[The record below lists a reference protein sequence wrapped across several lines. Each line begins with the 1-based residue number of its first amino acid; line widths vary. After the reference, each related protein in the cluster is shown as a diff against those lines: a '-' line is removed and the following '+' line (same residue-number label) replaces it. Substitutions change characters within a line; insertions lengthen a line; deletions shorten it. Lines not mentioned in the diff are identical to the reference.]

1 MGLFSGSSDTR
12 AARNSQATMRQQSN
26 VPVAT
31 LSDGADQFA
40 EIYGSLQVNSNR
52 YFVIGVL
59 SLLVAL
65 ASVATLVVLLPLKE
79 VVPYVVE
86 VNPGSGLVNKPIE
99 VTKVSPNIA
108 VVKAE
113 LGRWA
118 EAVYTIDP
126 LRTNDFF
133 KYANIRS
140 RSKAIAQFAEF
151 REREQVFVRLQ
162 KEQGLVREVQ
172 VTSVD
177 ASQTG
182 VAFIFL
188 KTMERTGNQSVDASK
203 VKRYRLTLHYQID
216 PPREESALLANP
228 LGLYVIYFN
237 EAEERS
243 N

>member
-1 MGLFSGSSDTR
+1 
-12 AARNSQATMRQQSN
+12 MRQQSN

-108 VVKAE
+108 VVKA
-113 LGRWA
+113 
-118 EAVYTIDP
+118 
-126 LRTNDFF
+126 
-133 KYANIRS
+133 
-140 RSKAIAQFAEF
+140 
-151 REREQVFVRLQ
+151 
-162 KEQGLVREVQ
+162 
-172 VTSVD
+172 
-177 ASQTG
+177 
-182 VAFIFL
+182 
-188 KTMERTGNQSVDASK
+188 
-203 VKRYRLTLHYQID
+203 
-216 PPREESALLANP
+216 
-228 LGLYVIYFN
+228 
-237 EAEERS
+237 
-243 N
+243 